1 MKSDGSF
8 RLGSSDGSLY
18 KVGGYTNSLVG
29 TGVGD
34 TVVVNGGVSEKVR
47 LVHKAAYALWPYCPS
62 GLDMALLFKEYVV
75 YVILAGSS
83 VDAWLKGGP

>member
-1 MKSDGSF
+1 
-8 RLGSSDGSLY
+8 LY
-18 KVGGYTNSLVG
+18 KVGGYTKSLIG

-34 TVVVNGGVSEKVR
+34 TVMVNGGVSEKVK

-75 YVILAGSS
+75 YVILDGSS